1 MKSLTA
7 ISIEKSLLEEVDYR
21 RGLIPRS
28 AYISKIIDN
37 HIKNQRRGQI
47 SSPDLSLNTSR
58 EIEDNVR
65 I

>member
-37 HIKNQRRGQI
+37 FIKNQRGQI
-47 SSPDLSLNTSR
+47 SSPDLSLNTSMG
-58 EIEDNVR
+58 IEDEKKR
-65 I
+65 

>member
-28 AYISKIIDN
+28 TYISKIIDN

-47 SSPDLSLNTSR
+47 SSPDLSLNTSK
-58 EIEDNVR
+58 EIEDDIR
-65 I
+65 R